1 MSTFSSTVNPSNVC
15 EVFAHFFDKAVETFF
30 EMIKSTT
37 IIEPMISRKTEDGF
51 FEECRDRARTYTFL
65 PKTASHDAST
75 AGDDD
80 DEDGD
85 SDVEEDHV
93 DFRARAATLA
103 EGLTC
108 IIESTETE
116 TEAKKDVSTG
126 KKFVY
131 ANSAWIRPQTIVEKI
146 VAGIDKKIATSGKV
160 HSCLDNSHLE
170 NSASLDD
177 TARRLKEMGPIV
189 VGYATM

>member
-1 MSTFSSTVNPSNVC
+1 MDS
-15 EVFAHFFDKAVETFF
+15 
-30 EMIKSTT
+30 
-37 IIEPMISRKTEDGF
+37 

-131 ANSAWIRPQTIVEKI
+131 ANDAWIGLKLLSRKLLRALTKKSQPRERYIPDLTIRTL
-146 VAGIDKKIATSGKV
+146 KIAP
-160 HSCLDNSHLE
+160 HSMIPPAD
-170 NSASLDD
+170 
-177 TARRLKEMGPIV
+177 
-189 VGYATM
+189 

>member
-1 MSTFSSTVNPSNVC
+1 MRSQKTKEGLLIP
-15 EVFAHFFDKAVETFF
+15 
-30 EMIKSTT
+30 
-37 IIEPMISRKTEDGF
+37 RKTEDEF
-51 FEECRDRARTYTFL
+51 FKECRDRARTYTFL